1 MKRKYVHLELE
12 DAVKLYDLLA
22 GLRKTPQYQKDQTEG
37 TFKSYYHREGLGL
50 VDMHLAQEIKAVRR
64 YQDREE

>member
-12 DAVKLYDLLA
+12 DAEKLYDLLA
-22 GLRKTPQYQKDQTEG
+22 GLRKTAQFKKDQSEG

-50 VDMHLAQEIKAVRR
+50 VDMRLAQEIKAVRR